1 MNLAAPI
8 YSTVSDKTQ
17 GRLFF
22 FPRIGKDDKAI
33 SRQTIVGLKNT
44 PEKIR
49 RCTTTRERYDGG
61 FRNLEGIHAALLDVT
76 MFQL

>member
-8 YSTVSDKTQ
+8 DLAVSDKTQ

-44 PEKIR
+44 PE
-49 RCTTTRERYDGG
+49 
-61 FRNLEGIHAALLDVT
+61 
-76 MFQL
+76 